1 MRSRGV
7 VDVSTRS
14 AEGVESVLDPL
25 AEDLGPGPRDHSRGE
40 RSVRFQKLTGL
51 QETVRSQLPDAS
63 RPRFESVVAVRLHRI
78 RSTPRHN
85 YFRRRRHGRS
95 GTCRSLT

>member
-25 AEDLGPGPRDHSRGE
+25 AEDLAPGHGTIPAAE
-40 RSVRFQKLTGL
+40 RSVRFQKTHRLARNSEVTAAGCV
-51 QETVRSQLPDAS
+51 TPPFRIGGGGAATPD
-63 RPRFESVVAVRLHRI
+63 P
-78 RSTPRHN
+78 
-85 YFRRRRHGRS
+85 
-95 GTCRSLT
+95 

>member
-25 AEDLGPGPRDHSRGE
+25 AEDLGPGPRDHSRGRTFGSLPE
-40 RSVRFQKLTGL
+40 N
-51 QETVRSQLPDAS
+51 SQA
-63 RPRFESVVAVRLHRI
+63 
-78 RSTPRHN
+78 
-85 YFRRRRHGRS
+85 
-95 GTCRSLT
+95 CKKQ